1 MTITIIIYDPLHGRK
16 EFTSSRDEL
25 SISSVLLVDC
35 IKETSTTPWINGG
48 KL

>member
-1 MTITIIIYDPLHGRK
+1 MPIFNYLYLYNLKRLTITKLI
-16 EFTSSRDEL
+16 T
-25 SISSVLLVDC
+25 SVLLVDC